1 MKMNYTKKIM
11 KYLIDKDMSF
21 QEYVMELIAQDMNN
35 HKMPHKDKK
44 EIARMKSTSNSY
56 KSECDYA
63 ELCG

>member
-1 MKMNYTKKIM
+1 MKKTTIWIEDELHKKIM

-44 EIARMKSTSNSY
+44 K
-56 KSECDYA
+56 
-63 ELCG
+63 